1 MPYLEIN
8 FDPFITLAK
17 VTNASISNP
26 LNLLSLVETVGAN
39 GISFTYGP
47 EIGQMNNLA
56 LLRSMSDCRIN
67 IRVPADMQILQKALL
82 LRPDLITICDPES
95 DDHTVEIPSK
105 LIKEL
110 VNSVVTMNEV
120 GVSLRLKPDVKQLK
134 EAYQM
139 GIDEVEIAT
148 NELARKD
155 KQLLFL
161 ECLEKITHAVNLGNR
176 NNLRIS
182 IGGQLNRRIIR
193 AVNDVIN
200 VEFISVGRAL
210 LSQAFLWGFE
220 TAVREMIEMLDAS

>member
-1 MPYLEIN
+1 MPNLDIN

-17 VTNASISNP
+17 VTNAAISNP

-39 GISFTYGP
+39 GISFTYSS

-67 IRVPADMQILQKALL
+67 IRVPVDMQILQKALL
-82 LRPDLITICDPES
+82 LRPDLITVCDTER
-95 DDHTVEIPSK
+95 DDKTVEIPSK

-110 VNSVVTMNEV
+110 ISTVIAADDV

-134 EAYQM
+134 DAYQM

-148 NELARKD
+148 DELARQD
-155 KQLLFL
+155 KQVAFL
-161 ECLEKITHAVNLGNR
+161 ECLEKITHAINIGSR

-182 IGGQLNRRIIR
+182 VGGQLNRRIIR
-193 AVNDVIN
+193 AINDVIS

-210 LSQAFLWGFE
+210 LAQSFLWGFE
-220 TAVREMIEMLDAS
+220 KAVRDMVEILDAG